1 MLLRCVAGPESA
13 AAAAAGNKGA
23 SKKLHVAATLE
34 KNIASITVKK
44 FDMEF
49 DVDPLFHKVR
59 GRPSTGSQWVQP
71 PLTQPRVHLSPRG

>member
-1 MLLRCVAGPESA
+1 MLPRCVTGPESA

-59 GRPSTGSQWVQP
+59 GRPPTGSQWYKH
-71 PLTQPRVHLSPRG
+71 R